1 MHIYIYN
8 AYIYIYAYI
17 YAYIYYAYIYKY
29 MYRDIDRDIA
39 IDIPYIEHLGY
50 TCHSEWQKFR
60 ET

>member
-1 MHIYIYN
+1 
-8 AYIYIYAYI
+8 
-17 YAYIYYAYIYKY
+17 

>member
-1 MHIYIYN
+1 MHIYIYM
-8 AYIYIYAYI
+8 YIYIYI
-17 YAYIYYAYIYKY
+17 YVGIY
-29 MYRDIDRDIA
+29 RDIA